1 MNRIII
7 ALFAFAFV
15 QIVSS
20 QLTACQ
26 QAQADYTSDL
36 TCLGA
41 TDVSTICM
49 GNCRTLLDNIISTCD
64 NVVSLKALTV

>member
-15 QIVSS
+15 ELGSS

-26 QAQADYTSDL
+26 QAQLDYASDL
-36 TCLGA
+36 TCASA
-41 TDVSTICM
+41 TDPSVVCM
-49 GNCRTLLDNIISTCD
+49 GNCRTLIDNAISNCD
-64 NVVSLKALTV
+64 NTVS